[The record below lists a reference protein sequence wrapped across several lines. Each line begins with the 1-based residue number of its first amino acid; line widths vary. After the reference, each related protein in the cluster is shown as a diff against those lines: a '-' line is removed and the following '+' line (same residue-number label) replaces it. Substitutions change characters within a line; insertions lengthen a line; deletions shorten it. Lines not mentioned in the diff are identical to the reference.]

1 MPAAKKDAFNF
12 EKSLEQ
18 LNTLVDTMEQGDL
31 PLEKSLQYFEDGVK
45 LIKQCQKALSDAE
58 QKVTILTDKNN
69 DA

>member
-45 LIKQCQKALSDAE
+45 LIQQCQKALSDAE
-58 QKVTILTDKNN
+58 QKVTLLTDKNN